1 VEQFT
6 QRIYGLPS
14 SEFFSR
20 HEDLLASLRGL
31 LVPAQL
37 QALGRDLIR
46 YALPQLQHWQE
57 QGQVG
62 ALAGWSFVVRHTS
75 F

>member
-20 HEDLLASLRGL
+20 HEDLLATLRGL

-37 QALGRDLIR
+37 QELGRDLIQ
-46 YALPQLQHWQE
+46 YALPQLQQWQQE
-57 QGQVG
+57 GK
-62 ALAGWSFVVRHTS
+62 VRAFAS
-75 F
+75 CRDKDG